1 MRGVVLAR
9 EVATVIE
16 FLLPEGASYITG
28 HVCNVDEGI
37 DQQLSMG
44 LGYDW
49 TGMGWCAWQ

>member
-49 TGMGWCAWQ
+49 TGMGWCGWQ